1 MSNVPALKRSPS
13 GYQVVDTAQEL
24 YRKVIAMCIKLP
36 KRYTP
41 LVLQP
46 FVELASEVAD
56 NTKCANSVFPHN
68 QHEVQIRLDY
78 WIVAKAKLQA
88 LSSKLNNISEIPS
101 VLRYKVNNAERIT
114 IYYVTQLS
122 IIIIYL
128 LFILHKNQKIQKYI
142 INFTQ

>member
-68 QHEVQIRLDY
+68 QHEV
-78 WIVAKAKLQA
+78 
-88 LSSKLNNISEIPS
+88 
-101 VLRYKVNNAERIT
+101 
-114 IYYVTQLS
+114 
-122 IIIIYL
+122 
-128 LFILHKNQKIQKYI
+128 
-142 INFTQ
+142 